1 MKENPDKSTA
11 ENASIKTP
19 VKALVKV
26 TPATRRKARHYA
38 MQALYQWHMNEAAP
52 HIIEAE
58 FRTDND
64 MTHVDTDYLH
74 ELIQKVPEQVET
86 LDQSYQPYLQDRAL
100 SELDPITQALL
111 RMATYELSF
120 RIDVP
125 YKVVINEAVALGKK
139 FGANE
144 SYKFINGVLDHL
156 APVLRAIEVNA
167 EKNK

>member
-1 MKENPDKSTA
+1 M
-11 ENASIKTP
+11 NANSKKIS
-19 VKALVKV
+19 
-26 TPATRRKARHYA
+26 PATRRKARHYG
-38 MQALYQWHMNEAAP
+38 MQALYQWHMTQAAP

-74 ELIQKVPEQVET
+74 ELIKNIPEQAEA
-86 LDQSYQPYLQDRAL
+86 LDEAYQPYLQERTL
-100 SELDPITQALL
+100 EELDPITKALL
-111 RMATYELSF
+111 RMATYELSH

-144 SYKFINGVLDHL
+144 SYKFINGVLDRL
-156 APVLRAIEVNA
+156 APTVRAAEVQA
-167 EKNK
+167 EKKS

>member
-11 ENASIKTP
+11 VKT
-19 VKALVKV
+19 LVKIS
-26 TPATRRKARHYA
+26 PATRRKARHYS
-38 MQALYQWHMNEAAP
+38 MQALYQWHMTQAAP

-74 ELIQKVPEQVET
+74 ELIQKIPEQVET
-86 LDQSYQPYLQDRAL
+86 LDHSYQPYLQDRAL
-100 SELDPITQALL
+100 SELDPITKALL

-144 SYKFINGVLDHL
+144 SYKFINGVLDRL
-156 APVLRAIEVNA
+156 APDLRAVEVNA